1 MKTKFFIVMGVSG
14 CGKTTVGKLLAK
26 RLGWDF
32 YDADDFHPPENI
44 AKMAAGIPLN
54 DDDRAPWLSG
64 LHGLISASLQAGKP
78 GVLACSAL
86 KERYRQIL
94 LACNP
99 GVKFVYLK
107 GNFELILAR
116 MKVRT
121 GHYMKSAMLESQFAA
136 LEEPIDALEMAITF
150 SADEIVDLILKKAT
164 EIYF

>member
-14 CGKTTVGKLLAK
+14 CGKTTVGKLLAE

-54 DDDRAPWLSG
+54 DDDRAPWLSN
-64 LHGLISASLQAGKP
+64 LHDLISSSLHTGKS

-86 KERYRQIL
+86 KERYRQTL
-94 LACNP
+94 LAGNP
-99 GVKFVYLK
+99 DTKIIYLK
-107 GNFELILAR
+107 GSFELILAR
-116 MKVRT
+116 MKART

-136 LEEPIDALEMAITF
+136 LEEPIDALKMDITL
-150 SADEIVDLILKKAT
+150 SADEIVDLILKKTA
-164 EIYF
+164 